1 MQNFSFE
8 YFKVYVSRIFRKQ
21 RILHLMLAGIHYN
34 FFMHANLIAFV
45 FPRHLDLTRSQSVY
59 YLLLRDDL
67 VHYKINT
74 IIIE

>member
-1 MQNFSFE
+1 
-8 YFKVYVSRIFRKQ
+8 
-21 RILHLMLAGIHYN
+21 MLAGIHYN

-45 FPRHLDLTRSQSVY
+45 FPRHLYLTRSQSVY

-74 IIIE
+74 IIIEW